1 MNAITIEVKDCA
13 AGLIGRQPYALPMA
27 STASRKSATAY
38 ERKIA
43 QITAMQMVAGRSFS
57 L

>member
-1 MNAITIEVKDCA
+1 MNAITTEVKNCA
-13 AGLIGRQPYALPMA
+13 AGLIGRL
-27 STASRKSATAY
+27 TAATAY

>member
-1 MNAITIEVKDCA
+1 MFTIEVKDCA